1 MAASQDPST
10 FGELA
15 KARDLRIRPRNF
27 NELKSLGFWSI
38 VDPHKAINEMSRD
51 KSDGN
56 MIASSIPSSFE
67 KRLMALEFD
76 MKRKN
81 ENHSS
86 KGTGKIAYDDS
97 ISDS

>member
-1 MAASQDPST
+1 
-10 FGELA
+10 
-15 KARDLRIRPRNF
+15 
-27 NELKSLGFWSI
+27 
-38 VDPHKAINEMSRD
+38 MSRD

-81 ENHSS
+81 ENHSN
-86 KGTGKIAYDDS
+86 KGTGKRAHDDFM
-97 ISDS
+97 SDS